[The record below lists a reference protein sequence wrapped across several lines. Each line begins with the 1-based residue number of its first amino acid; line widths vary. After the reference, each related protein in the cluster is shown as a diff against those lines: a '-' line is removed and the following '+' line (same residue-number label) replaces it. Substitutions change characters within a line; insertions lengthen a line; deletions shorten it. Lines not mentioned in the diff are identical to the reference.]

1 MPPTAAQVVE
11 ETLRWL
17 EEQGAGAWLDQGT
30 EHPHRL
36 ALSVRSDRLHDTY
49 HRLTHAFSD
58 RGLQVSCLRSSAP
71 QQSATDLA
79 CGMPIPHQALVECTI
94 RACKAASRRLS
105 MLGVNISMKFH
116 WVAGPHHH

>member
-1 MPPTAAQVVE
+1 VVPTRVQVVE

-58 RGLQVSCLRSSAP
+58 RGLQVSRMSLLS
-71 QQSATDLA
+71 
-79 CGMPIPHQALVECTI
+79 
-94 RACKAASRRLS
+94 ASRCTTHLAHG
-105 MLGVNISMKFH
+105 ML
-116 WVAGPHHH
+116 VAQ